1 MAQREALA
9 ADERGGKSRR
19 RMRLREKDRAIV
31 KSIWGRREL
40 TREGRLGNGENYR
53 TCTGVC
59 SFSFISAIK
68 MLASIYLL
76 LAIVTFGLA
85 LNVFFRFHQ
94 FHSII
99 YLATVS

>member
-19 RMRLREKDRAIV
+19 MRLREKDRPIV

-68 MLASIYLL
+68 MLTSIYRL